1 MNGYCSLKK
10 LSSIISIMP
19 IIPSVIQSPMDLKT
33 KKTCHTKN
41 NYQDHSIGISII
53 KDEISLMKK
62 TISLPEN

>member
-1 MNGYCSLKK
+1 M
-10 LSSIISIMP
+10 ISIMP

-41 NYQDHSIGISII
+41 NYQDHSII

-62 TISLPEN
+62 TICNFISDLFSYYT